1 MKTINTVEMTRE
13 FQHKI
18 NDTIKIKELE
28 IIANNIAQSLVSKQQ
43 AELLLNLV
51 AIKIEYLKLHQVLL
65 YNNIKID

>member
-1 MKTINTVEMTRE
+1 MKTMNTVEMTRE

-28 IIANNIAQSLVSKQQ
+28 IIANNITQSLVSKQQ

-51 AIKIEYLKLHQVLL
+51 AMKIEYLKLHQVLL